1 MAKTFLLS
9 CGLLVCTAACAIAP
23 VREWLRFHQDGPTN
37 LSAVAEGR
45 YNGLVLGTAVT
56 VDLMRGRPPV
66 QVVVENITANA
77 VDLRIG
83 PDGAQT
89 GAPIGEVLLRPLDGS
104 LSSVV
109 TDPVP
114 YTNQQPM
121 RLEPGWRG
129 TFYIDLPL
137 GRPIVSGQSFTLQIE
152 ARSAAGGVDRRS
164 LPLRAKPSGTMPD
177 TGRG

>member
-9 CGLLVCTAACAIAP
+9 CGLLVGTAACAIAP

-45 YNGLVLGTAVT
+45 YNGLVLGAAVT
-56 VDLMRGRPPV
+56 VDLMRGTPPV
-66 QVVVENITANA
+66 QVVVENVTSSA

-89 GAPIGEVLLRPLDGS
+89 GVPIGEVLLRPLDGS
-104 LSSVV
+104 LSSAV

-114 YTNQQPM
+114 YTNQQSM

-152 ARSAAGGVDRRS
+152 ARTAAGGVDRRS

>member
-9 CGLLVCTAACAIAP
+9 SGVLVLAAACAIAP

-37 LSAVAEGR
+37 LSAVDEGR
-45 YNGLVLGTAVT
+45 YNGLVLGAAVT
-56 VDLMRGRPPV
+56 VDLMRGKPPV
-66 QVVVENITANA
+66 QVVVENVTTTAID
-77 VDLRIG
+77 VLVG
-83 PDGAQT
+83 PDAAQL
-89 GAPIGEVLLRPLDGS
+89 GVPIGEVLLRPLDGS
-104 LSSVV
+104 VPSGP

-114 YTNQQPM
+114 YTNQQSL

-152 ARSAAGGVDRRS
+152 ARTAAGGVDRRT